1 MFQRLEIGVKLKIK
15 ESTSQFLGT
24 KTKRTIS
31 FSQGIIE
38 FAQVKLHVNMLLHR
52 VSSFWSYRRQFQ
64 RHSDALT
71 GPIGSQKVKT
81 YDRLLILPC
90 TVKKMTGLPSAM
102 RSAVAGKWEDTPD

>member
-38 FAQVKLHVNMLLHR
+38 FAQVKLHVKHVVASCLQLLVIQAP
-52 VSSFWSYRRQFQ
+52 VSASF
-64 RHSDALT
+64 
-71 GPIGSQKVKT
+71 
-81 YDRLLILPC
+81 
-90 TVKKMTGLPSAM
+90 
-102 RSAVAGKWEDTPD
+102 